1 MSRETL
7 EFYKE
12 NNFAFLEKIRAIHTV
27 NQIPVTISMGV
38 ALFPSDVIAA
48 GKADFNELAD
58 KARAGLDLP

>member
-1 MSRETL
+1 
-7 EFYKE
+7 
-12 NNFAFLEKIRAIHTV
+12 
-27 NQIPVTISMGV
+27 MGV